1 MTIDCLESL
10 LERGVKQFKFVD
22 RTFNLHLNTSRRL
35 LQFYLDRYQPGLFVH
50 FEMIPDRLPEPL
62 RELIARF
69 PPGVLQFEVGIQTFN
84 PEVSQRIKRRQ
95 DHNKLADNLRFLRSE
110 TGVHVHADLIVG
122 LPGQSLESFAAGFD
136 RLIALGPQEIQ
147 VGILKR
153 LRGTPIV
160 RHDAEWQMV
169 YNPDPPYEI
178 LRTRLIDFATM
189 QRLRRFARYW
199 DLVGNSGNFVETTPL
214 IWGAT
219 ASPFGEFLR
228 WSDWLYARVGRRS
241 GIALT
246 RLAELLFEFLTQAAG
261 LTPATVAA
269 AMWRDHQRG
278 GRADTPP
285 FLRAFIDNEAEFS
298 PCRAA
303 PAGWK
308 RQARHL
314 T

>member
-1 MTIDCLESL
+1 
-10 LERGVKQFKFVD
+10 
-22 RTFNLHLNTSRRL
+22 
-35 LQFYLDRYQPGLFVH
+35 
-50 FEMIPDRLPEPL
+50 
-62 RELIARF
+62 
-69 PPGVLQFEVGIQTFN
+69 
-84 PEVSQRIKRRQ
+84 
-95 DHNKLADNLRFLRSE
+95 
-110 TGVHVHADLIVG
+110 
-122 LPGQSLESFAAGFD
+122 
-136 RLIALGPQEIQ
+136 
-147 VGILKR
+147 
-153 LRGTPIV
+153 
-160 RHDAEWQMV
+160 
-169 YNPDPPYEI
+169 
-178 LRTRLIDFATM
+178 M

-261 LTPATVAA
+261 LTPATVAP

-278 GRADTPP
+278 GRTDTPP

-314 T
+314 TRVTPESLSLPPKTRAGTSNQV